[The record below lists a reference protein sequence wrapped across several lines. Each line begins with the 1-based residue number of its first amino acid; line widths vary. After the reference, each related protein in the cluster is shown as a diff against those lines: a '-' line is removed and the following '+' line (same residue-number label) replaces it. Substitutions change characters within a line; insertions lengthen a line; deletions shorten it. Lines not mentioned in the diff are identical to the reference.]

1 MSYFDPDIDHM
12 EFTPYVCT
20 DHAPIAGMMHV
31 HAEDLQSV
39 ARSRG
44 KVECNDCDAV
54 YTVAKGWVV
63 R

>member
-1 MSYFDPDIDHM
+1 M

-54 YTVAKGWVV
+54 YTVAKGWTV